1 MLRTPP
7 ADPLAR
13 RDPVAIAAF
22 LELFGPVIDAWFAPE
37 VTGAENVPEGAS
49 LIVGSHNGGIMT
61 PDMWI
66 LMLAGWRRFGPERPS
81 YGLAHD
87 QVMRVPVV
95 ARAVGLLGGV
105 PARHDHASTLLERGA
120 QVLVY
125 PGGDVDTFRPWSER
139 HKVKF
144 GGRTGFVRLALRQ
157 QVPIV
162 PVVSVGAHETFRVLT
177 DGHRLAHALHLK
189 ELLRLEVLP
198 VFLCLPWGIAIG
210 PYELHAPL
218 PSKIRIR
225 VLPQIRFDLPPAAA
239 DDAAT
244 VRALAERVRGT
255 MQAALDDLA
264 RVRDYGVRARLG
276 ELVQTVRHAR
286 RARDGGDVSSRAAS
300 VTTQDRA
307 VTRAMPEGARE
318 VGAATAIPTS
328 AP

>member
-13 RDPVAIAAF
+13 RDPEAIAAF

-37 VTGAENVPEGAS
+37 VSGTENAPEVPS

-66 LMLAGWRRFGPERPS
+66 LMLAGWRRFGPQTPS

-87 QVMRVPVV
+87 QVMHLPIVS
-95 ARAVGLLGGV
+95 RALGLLGGI
-105 PARHDHASTLLERGA
+105 PARQDYASTLLERGA

-139 HKVKF
+139 HTVKF
-144 GGRTGFVRLALRQ
+144 GGRTGFLRLALRQ

-162 PVVSVGAHETFRVLT
+162 PVISVGAHETFRVLT

-189 ELLRLEVLP
+189 ELLRIEVLP
-198 VFLCLPWGIAIG
+198 VFLCLPWGMWIG
-210 PYELHAPL
+210 PYELHVPL

-225 VLPQIRFDLPPAAA
+225 VLPPIRFDLPPSAVA
-239 DDAAT
+239 DDVT
-244 VRALAERVRGT
+244 VHALAEQVRSA

-264 RVRDYGVRARLG
+264 RVHDYGVRARLG
-276 ELVQTVRHAR
+276 EVAQTVWHAR
-286 RARDGGDVSSRAAS
+286 RARSDRDLGGPGLP
-300 VTTQDRA
+300 
-307 VTRAMPEGARE
+307 TR
-318 VGAATAIPTS
+318 
-328 AP
+328 